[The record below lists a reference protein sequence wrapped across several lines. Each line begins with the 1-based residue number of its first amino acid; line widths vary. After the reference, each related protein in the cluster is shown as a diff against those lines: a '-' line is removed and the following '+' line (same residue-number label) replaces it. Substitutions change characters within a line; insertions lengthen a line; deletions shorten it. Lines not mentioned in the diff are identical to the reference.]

1 MIFKPAHEI
10 LRGIR
15 EGKFSPVEVVQEA
28 LKWSQK
34 VERIIHSFITF
45 DPERALLKAR
55 KLEEKISRREE
66 IGPLAG
72 IPVAVKDNICTRRI
86 QTTCGSKI
94 LKGFIPPYDAT
105 VVEKLEK
112 AGAIIMGKT
121 NCDEFAMGSSTE
133 NSAFFKTSNP
143 WDPERVP
150 GGSSGGSATSVSSYQ
165 VFLSLGSDTGGSVR
179 QPASFCGIFGMKP
192 TYGRVSRYG
201 LVAFASSLDQIGT
214 FARNTKDLALLTR
227 VISGFDPRDSTSLPE
242 EVPNYFEELKEAPP
256 NLRIGIP
263 WDLLQEGI
271 SPEVKESFEEALK
284 IFERLGFPILE
295 VSLPHASYGIPTY
308 YLIAPAEASANLARY
323 DGIRFGLREKG
334 EGDLLSLYKWTRT
347 EGFGA
352 EVKRRIMLGTFALSL
367 GYREAF
373 YVKAQKVRTLIRRDF
388 EQAFKEVD
396 LIALPTSPT
405 LPFKLG
411 EKVKDPLEMYMSD
424 LYTIPISLAG
434 LPAISIPVGLKNGLP
449 VGMQIVGPPL
459 SESLIFKASHIFERE
474 SGFAD
479 LKPPILEV
487 AGV

>member
-1 MIFKPAHEI
+1 LIFHPAHEI
-10 LRGIR
+10 SQKIKK
-15 EGKFSPVEVVQEA
+15 GKLSPREVVEESIRWA
-28 LKWSQK
+28 QK
-34 VERIIHSFITF
+34 LEEKIHSFITL
-45 DPERALLKAR
+45 DPEKALERAK
-55 KLEEKISRREE
+55 KIEEKISRGEE
-66 IGPLAG
+66 TGPLAG
-72 IPVAVKDNICTRRI
+72 IPVAVKDNICTRGI
-86 QTTCGSKI
+86 ETTCGSKI
-94 LKGFIPPYDAT
+94 LKGFIPPYNAT

-112 AGAIIMGKT
+112 AGAIIIGKT

-133 NSAFFKTSNP
+133 NSAFFKTFNP
-143 WDPERVP
+143 WDLERVP
-150 GGSSGGSATSVSSYQ
+150 GGSSGGSATSVASYQ

-179 QPASFCGIFGMKP
+179 QPASFCGIYGLKP
-192 TYGRVSRYG
+192 TYGRVSRFG

-214 FARNTKDLALLTR
+214 FARNVKDLALITEA
-227 VISGFDPRDSTSLPE
+227 ISGHDPRDSTSLPE
-242 EVPNYFEELKEAPP
+242 EVPPYFDELQDSPRA
-256 NLRIGIP
+256 LRIGVP
-263 WDLLQEGI
+263 WGLLQEGI
-271 SPEVKESFEEALK
+271 SAEVKEAFEDALK

-323 DGIRFGLREKG
+323 DGIRFGLREIG
-334 EGDLLSLYKWTRT
+334 EGDLISLYKKTRG

-373 YVKAQKVRTLIRRDF
+373 YLKAQKVRTLIRKDF
-388 EQAFKEVD
+388 EEAFNKVG

-411 EKVKDPLEMYMSD
+411 EKVMDPLQMYMSD

-459 SESLIFKASHIFERE
+459 SESLILKASHVFEME
-474 SGFAD
+474 SGLSD
-479 LKPPILEV
+479 LRPPILEEI
-487 AGV
+487 GV